1 MDSGNFIGYLY
12 VLREFLIENK
22 NKKDTQ
28 NLINNIT
35 ELINNTDFSYLYN
48 NKTKLLSV
56 GFNLED
62 NKLTDSYYD
71 FLASEARQAS
81 LIAIAKK
88 DIPIKHWNNLSRTL
102 TSLNKYKGLVSWSG
116 TAFEYLMPNLNLQ
129 RYKGSLLDE
138 ASQFAIMSQIEY
150 MRKVNLPW
158 GISESAFNLKDLN
171 NNYQYKAFGI
181 PWLGLK
187 RGLENDFVISP
198 YSTFLSL
205 EYSKKLG
212 INNLK
217 RLESEGSF
225 GKYGFYES
233 IDYTKSRLKK
243 GQEKAV
249 VKTYMAHHQGLIM
262 LSINNYL
269 NNNIIRTRFNN
280 NPEIEAVNILL
291 EERMPIN
298 TIITKENKEKIPKF
312 LENKS
317 GNYAERKIE
326 NKGLKLKEL
335 QVLSN
340 EDYKIVIDEY
350 GNGKSTYKNNLVNY
364 YKQTDEISN
373 GIYFYMRNIRN
384 KRIIRPEE
392 NASIIFAPERVEFS
406 KQEGNLKIDLKICIA
421 PDKNLEIRRLEI
433 ENFGNNEEIFEIF

>member
-1 MDSGNFIGYLY
+1 MIDNYQEDRDKKIVNRTSSTNIGLELLSIVSSYDLGYINYKNAIKLISKVINTVNSLSKWNGHLYNWYNTKTLEPLNPRYISSVDSGNFIGYLY

-22 NKKDTQ
+22 NKQDIKS
-28 NLINNIT
+28 LINNIT

-48 NKTKLLSV
+48 PKTKLLSV
-56 GFNLED
+56 GFDLEN

-81 LIAIAKK
+81 LVAIAKK
-88 DIPIKHWNNLSRTL
+88 DIPVKHWNNLSRTL
-102 TSLNKYKGLVSWSG
+102 TSLNKFKGLVSWSG

-129 RYKGSLLDE
+129 MYKGSLLDE

-150 MRKVNLPW
+150 VKKLGLPW

-181 PWLGLK
+181 PWLGFK

-205 EYSKKLG
+205 EYARKLA

-217 RLESEGSF
+217 KLESEGLL
-225 GKYGFYES
+225 GKFGFYES
-233 IDYTKSRLKK
+233 VDYTKSRLKK
-243 GQEKAV
+243 EEEKIV

-269 NNNIIRTRFNN
+269 NDNIIRKRFNK

-291 EERMPIN
+291 EERMPRN
-298 TIITKENKEKIPKF
+298 TIITNEKKEKLSKF
-312 LENKS
+312 TDGKV
-317 GNYAERKIE
+317 RKLCR
-326 NKGLKLKEL
+326 K
-335 QVLSN
+335 
-340 EDYKIVIDEY
+340 
-350 GNGKSTYKNNLVNY
+350 KNR
-364 YKQTDEISN
+364 K
-373 GIYFYMRNIRN
+373 
-384 KRIIRPEE
+384 
-392 NASIIFAPERVEFS
+392 
-406 KQEGNLKIDLKICIA
+406 
-421 PDKNLEIRRLEI
+421 
-433 ENFGNNEEIFEIF
+433 